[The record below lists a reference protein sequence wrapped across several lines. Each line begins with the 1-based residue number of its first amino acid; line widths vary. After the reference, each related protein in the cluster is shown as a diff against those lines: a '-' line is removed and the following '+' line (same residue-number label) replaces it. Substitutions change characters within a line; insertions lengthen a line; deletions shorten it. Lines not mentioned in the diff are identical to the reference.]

1 VTTTTS
7 PADGLLLVHAAATL
21 FMAGLIWFVQVVHY
35 PLFGQVG
42 SADFSA
48 YQRLH
53 SRNTT
58 WVVGPPMLI
67 ELVTAVAIA
76 WRGGGTWTWVA
87 LALLATA
94 WGSTW
99 LLQVPAHARLERG
112 FDAATHRRLVNTNW
126 VRTVGWSARGV
137 IAIVLLTQ
145 AH

>member
-1 VTTTTS
+1 MS
-7 PADGLLLVHAAATL
+7 PDTPEAWLLGVHAAATL
-21 FMAGLIWFVQVVHY
+21 FMVGLIWFVQVVHY

-42 SADFSA
+42 SAGFSA

-58 WVVGPPMLI
+58 WVVAPPMLI
-67 ELVTAVAIA
+67 ELVTAVATV
-76 WRGGGTWTWVA
+76 WRGGGTLAWVA
-87 LALLATA
+87 LTLLAIV

-126 VRTVGWSARGV
+126 VRTVAWSTRGV
-137 IAIVLLTQ
+137 IAMVLLTQ
-145 AH
+145 RH